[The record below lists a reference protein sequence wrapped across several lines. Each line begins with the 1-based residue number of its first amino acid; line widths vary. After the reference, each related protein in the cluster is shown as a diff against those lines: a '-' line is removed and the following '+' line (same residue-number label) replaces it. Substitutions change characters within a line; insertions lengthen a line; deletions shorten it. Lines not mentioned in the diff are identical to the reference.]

1 MHAENSDLGSGFHFG
16 GLLLPDKTGDK
27 SPSHIV
33 LLLDP
38 TPARMATAL
47 ELARAGWLPVSCN
60 TSRAYCL
67 DLALLAL
74 SLPSFSPG
82 FPADTPTFEEEEDE
96 IEALIEPTKPAV
108 IVMEANHPLITS
120 SLSPDPFASPFHHS
134 YHSSYSLSGGEE
146 LNLSA
151 KELAGRIATLGLS
164 PLEIPFIL
172 YTASTKALLTTP
184 TRWPTNL
191 SKHQASEMTEE
202 ENAHGSSEH
211 ATSES
216 GYFSLAV
223 ERKPSA
229 ATVSTDI
236 SHQSSANQG
245 QEDPLLAVMAY
256 LTGIHLCRN
265 CHKLIAPEEPAHL
278 AFTLQLWCGE
288 CSALAQDATSFPPVL
303 RLLRQAGP
311 SSTSD
316 HSSHKPLPEH
326 YRPPLF
332 PARLLAKAAFTLVT
346 GSLVPNPD
354 PHDFE
359 DPDSDPWNAA

>member
-1 MHAENSDLGSGFHFG
+1 MHPENSGLGAGYHFG
-16 GLLLPDKTGDK
+16 GLLPPDTTVGQ
-27 SPSHIV
+27 SPSPVV

-38 TPARMATAL
+38 TPARMSTAL
-47 ELARAGWLPVSCN
+47 ELAGAGWLPVSAN
-60 TSRAYCL
+60 SSRAACL

-74 SLPSFSPG
+74 SLPTFSPG
-82 FPADTPTFEEEEDE
+82 FPANTSTFEEEETE
-96 IEALIEPTKPAV
+96 IEAFIETTKPAV
-108 IVMEANHPLITS
+108 IVMEANHPLIS
-120 SLSPDPFASPFHHS
+120 SPLSPDPFASPFHWS

-151 KELAGRIATLGLS
+151 QELAGRLATLGLS

-191 SKHQASEMTEE
+191 SKHQASEMRE
-202 ENAHGSSEH
+202 ENAHGSTEN

-216 GYFSLAV
+216 RYFSLAV

-229 ATVSTDI
+229 APASPGI
-236 SHQSSANQG
+236 PHQSSGNQG

-256 LTGIHLCRN
+256 LTGIYLCRN
-265 CHKLIAPEEPAHL
+265 CHKLIAPEEQIHL
-278 AFTLQLWCGE
+278 AYTLQLWCNE
-288 CSALAQDATSFPPVL
+288 CSALSRDAVSLSPVM
-303 RLLRQAGP
+303 RLLRQHSS

-316 HSSHKPLPEH
+316 HSNHKPLPEH

-346 GSLVPNPD
+346 GSLSPHAD
-354 PHDFE
+354 PHDFQ

>member
-1 MHAENSDLGSGFHFG
+1 MLLENLGLGAGFHFG
-16 GLLLPDKTGDK
+16 GLLPPDKTGGQ
-27 SPSHIV
+27 SPAPVV

-38 TPARMATAL
+38 TPARMSTAL
-47 ELARAGWLPVSCN
+47 ELAGAGWLPVSAN
-60 TSRAYCL
+60 TSRADCL

-74 SLPSFSPG
+74 SLPTFSPG
-82 FPADTPTFEEEEDE
+82 FPADTPTFEEEEAE
-96 IEALIEPTKPAV
+96 IEAFIEPTKPTI
-108 IVMEANHPLITS
+108 IVMEANHPLIAS
-120 SLSPDPFASPFHHS
+120 SLSPDPFASPFHRS

-151 KELAGRIATLGLS
+151 QELAGRLATLGLS

-191 SKHQASEMTEE
+191 SKRQASEMTEE
-202 ENAHGSSEH
+202 NAHDSTEH
-211 ATSES
+211 ATSEAR
-216 GYFSLAV
+216 YFSLAV

-229 ATVSTDI
+229 SPVSPGI
-236 SHQSSANQG
+236 SHQPLVNQG
-245 QEDPLLAVMAY
+245 QEDPLLAVVAY
-256 LTGIHLCRN
+256 LTGIYLCRN
-265 CHKLIAPEEPAHL
+265 CHKLIAPEEQAHL
-278 AFTLQLWCGE
+278 AYTLQLWCKE
-288 CSALAQDATSFPPVL
+288 CSALSQDVQSLSPVL

-346 GSLVPNPD
+346 GSLIAHAD
-354 PHDFE
+354 PQGFE